1 MAGQLAGH
9 FLYTFNVFLVF
20 VNDSYLYSYYKYF
33 KSTHKTYQV

>member
-33 KSTHKTYQV
+33 RNTYQTF